1 MSSCLLRV
9 RQEDRCA
16 LFVKTLSRI
25 IEDMILIDTIKKH
38 QAEVEEKLKL
48 ALGSEL
54 RKEYVIKK
62 KDEIKRRQNIFVK
75 RSCESLAMTEAS

>member
-1 MSSCLLRV
+1 MKSGKMSSCLLRV
-9 RQEDRCA
+9 RQEDRCV

-25 IEDMILIDTIKKH
+25 IEDMILIHYKKH

-48 ALGSEL
+48 VLGSEL

-62 KDEIKRRQNIFVK
+62 RMKFKGDKIYLLKEVVK
-75 RSCESLAMTEAS
+75 VWR